1 MDGDQIIKQKQ
12 ETLMLDIHEL
22 RVLGGLIDT
31 TFGRSSIR
39 EAGHAIAYK
48 LINHCDEG
56 HTLEIRFETI
66 VNVVPGEGIQ
76 TKQKEFD
83 DVSIKMI
90 NEAVKV
96 LKADFK
102 EVAGR
107 ALKIKEFK
115 SERKGQQANHGLFES
130 NLEIF
135 SFNPSLLRGKYYRTI
150 QYHVE

>member
-1 MDGDQIIKQKQ
+1 
-12 ETLMLDIHEL
+12 MLDIHEL
-22 RVLGGLIDT
+22 RTLGGLIDT
-31 TFGRSSIR
+31 TFGRTSIR

-66 VNVVPGEGIQ
+66 VNVIPGEGIQ

-90 NEAVKV
+90 NEAVKQ

-115 SERKGQQANHGLFES
+115 SERKGQQPLFES
-130 NLEIF
+130 HLEIF

>member
-1 MDGDQIIKQKQ
+1 
-12 ETLMLDIHEL
+12 MLDIHEL
-22 RVLGGLIDT
+22 RALGGLIDT
-31 TFGRSSIR
+31 TFGRTAIR
-39 EAGHAIAYK
+39 ESGHAIAYK
-48 LINHCDEG
+48 LVNHCDEG

-66 VNVVPGEGIQ
+66 VNVNPGQGIQ
-76 TKQKEFD
+76 TAQKEYD
-83 DVSIKMI
+83 DISVKMI
-90 NEAVKV
+90 NEAVKQ

-102 EVAGR
+102 DVAGR

-115 SERKGQQANHGLFES
+115 SDRSGQQNLFDS

>member
-1 MDGDQIIKQKQ
+1 M
-12 ETLMLDIHEL
+12 
-22 RVLGGLIDT
+22 V
-31 TFGRSSIR
+31 
-39 EAGHAIAYK
+39 
-48 LINHCDEG
+48 NHCDEG

-66 VNVVPGEGIQ
+66 VNVNPGQGIQ
-76 TKQKEFD
+76 TAQKEYD
-83 DVSIKMI
+83 DISVKMI
-90 NEAVKV
+90 NEAVKQ

-102 EVAGR
+102 DVAGR

-115 SERKGQQANHGLFES
+115 SDRSGQQNLFDS

>member
-1 MDGDQIIKQKQ
+1 
-12 ETLMLDIHEL
+12 MLDIHEL
-22 RVLGGLIDT
+22 RTLGGLIDT
-31 TFGRSSIR
+31 TFGRTSIR

-48 LINHCDEG
+48 LVNHCDEG

-66 VNVVPGEGIQ
+66 VNVIPGEGIQ

-90 NEAVKV
+90 NEAVKQ

-102 EVAGR
+102 EIAGR

-115 SERKGQQANHGLFES
+115 SDRSGQKPLFES
-130 NLEIF
+130 HLEIF